1 MRLSVVSLLGVLC
14 LVCAD
19 PVEAQR
25 IALSEGW
32 TLQSSATV
40 KAPGATLSAPGVDVS
55 GWHRISVPNTVVGAL
70 VEIGHFPDP
79 YF

>member
-1 MRLSVVSLLGVLC
+1 MRVSVVSLLGVLC

-25 IALSEGW
+25 IPLNEGW

-40 KAPGATLSAPGVDVS
+40 KASRCDPFGS
-55 GWHRISVPNTVVGAL
+55 GR
-70 VEIGHFPDP
+70 
-79 YF
+79 